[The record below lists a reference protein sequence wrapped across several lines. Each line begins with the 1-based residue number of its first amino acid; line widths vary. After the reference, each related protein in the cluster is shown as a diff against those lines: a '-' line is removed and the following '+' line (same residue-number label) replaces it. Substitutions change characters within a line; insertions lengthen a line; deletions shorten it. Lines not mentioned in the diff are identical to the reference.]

1 VRYALCSLPY
11 AACNIMNMGIIT
23 EHLPVKLIT
32 AITFHPHFDTE
43 MVLRDLEEINS
54 PIESTSE
61 VYEFNKFTSYYEEE
75 MGSLLHKRFISYTAL
90 IAPER
95 LPAIKVHTNK
105 IEQKFLIKQ
114 NRQINIDPGYITQ
127 AKLILA
133 TTKNYSHRI
142 YLGAG
147 IFGDLHMQYSNKT
160 FQPQPWTYP
169 DYKDAK
175 NVRFFNSVRFRYLEQ
190 LAEI

>member
-1 VRYALCSLPY
+1 
-11 AACNIMNMGIIT
+11 MGIIT

-32 AITFHPHFDTE
+32 AITYHPEFETD
-43 MVLRDLEEINS
+43 MVLKELEDKNS
-54 PIESTSE
+54 PIDSFSE
-61 VYEFNKFTSYYEEE
+61 VYEFNKFTSYYETE
-75 MGSLLHKRFISYTAL
+75 MGSLLHKKFISFQKL
-90 IAPER
+90 IAAEK
-95 LPAIKVHTNK
+95 LPGIKVQTNN
-105 IEQKFLIKQ
+105 IEQKFLIEP

-142 YLGAG
+142 YLGEG
-147 IFGDLHMQYSNKT
+147 IFGDLHMQFSNKS

-169 DYKDAK
+169 DYKDEK
-175 NVRFFNSVRFRYLEQ
+175 NIRFFNSVRSRYLEQ

>member
-1 VRYALCSLPY
+1 MRYALYSLPC
-11 AACNIMNMGIIT
+11 AAYDKINMGIIT

-32 AITFHPHFDTE
+32 AITYHPQFETD
-43 MVLRDLEEINS
+43 MVLKELEDKNFL
-54 PIESTSE
+54 IESISE
-61 VYEFNKFTSYYEEE
+61 AYEFNKFTAYYETE
-75 MGSLLHKRFISYTAL
+75 MGSLLHKKFISFTAL
-90 IAPER
+90 IAAEK
-95 LPAIKVHTNK
+95 LPGIKVQTNK
-105 IEQKFLIKQ
+105 IEQKYLVEQ

-142 YLGAG
+142 YLGEG
-147 IFGDLHMQYSNKT
+147 IFGDLHMQFRNKS

-169 DYKDAK
+169 DYKDEQ
-175 NVRFFNSVRFRYLEQ
+175 NVRFFNSVRARYLEQ